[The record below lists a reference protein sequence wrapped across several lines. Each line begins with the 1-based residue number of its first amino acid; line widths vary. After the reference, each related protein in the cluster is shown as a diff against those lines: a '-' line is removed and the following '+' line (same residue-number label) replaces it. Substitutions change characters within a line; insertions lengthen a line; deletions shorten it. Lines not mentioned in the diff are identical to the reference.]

1 MARLHLCS
9 HYSGCRESHSV
20 AETASHCCSVI
31 GVDTGRSRRHWCCDE
46 MAGTVRASSGRKA
59 FSQCILARRE
69 VNQCVFTADDVRL
82 SGLGTNI
89 QAGPFSQTVLV
100 TPVNLSLMVGPTE
113 LYPVLSHQSTWR
125 LPDFTAKLPTVWWN
139 RRRGFLTNSCTA
151 GFQLCIIS
159 EIAKST
165 HW

>member
-1 MARLHLCS
+1 M
-9 HYSGCRESHSV
+9 

-31 GVDTGRSRRHWCCDE
+31 GVDTERSRRHWCCDE

-100 TPVNLSLMVGPTE
+100 TPVNLSLRCT
-113 LYPVLSHQSTWR
+113 LYCHTSLRDVYPISR
-125 LPDFTAKLPTVWWN
+125 LNCRQYD
-139 RRRGFLTNSCTA
+139 
-151 GFQLCIIS
+151 
-159 EIAKST
+159 EIGGEVS
-165 HW
+165 